1 MQKILTLVKHS
12 GNKLLLG
19 YKMQVNHQKVA
30 VVTGASRGIGKQTA
44 ILLAQNKFK
53 VCVNFN
59 KNESAAYGVVDAIVS
74 AGGSAIAVQADIS
87 NENQIMQMFDIV
99 DHKLGLISALV
110 NNAGVLFTQSAIENL
125 NADRINAVLKT
136 NITGTIICCREA
148 VKRMAYKHGG
158 NGGCIVNVSSRAA
171 ILGSANEYIDY
182 AASKGAVDSL
192 TIGLANEVAGQ
203 GIRVNAVRPGLIYT
217 EMHKDGG
224 EPDRVDRLKTSI
236 PMKRGGNANEV
247 AEAIHWLLS
256 DKSSYSTGTFI
267 DVSGGR

>member
-1 MQKILTLVKHS
+1 
-12 GNKLLLG
+12 
-19 YKMQVNHQKVA
+19 MQVNHQKVA
-30 VVTGASRGIGKQTA
+30 IVTGASRGIGKQTA

-59 KNESAAYGVVDAIVS
+59 TNESAAHEVVDAIVS
-74 AGGSAIAVQADIS
+74 AGGTAIAVKADIS
-87 NENQIMQMFDIV
+87 DENQIVQMFDTV
-99 DHKLGLISALV
+99 DNKLGLISALV
-110 NNAGVLFTQSAIENL
+110 NNAGILFTQSTIENFTSE
-125 NADRINAVLKT
+125 RINAILTT
-136 NITGTIICCREA
+136 NVTGTIICCREA

-158 NGGCIVNVSSRAA
+158 NGGCIVNISSRAA
-171 ILGSANEYIDY
+171 VLGSANEYIDY

-203 GIRVNAVRPGLIYT
+203 GIRVNAVRPGLINT

-224 EPDRVDRLKTSI
+224 EPNRVERLKINI
-236 PMKRGGNANEV
+236 PMKRGGHAVEV
-247 AEAIHWLLS
+247 AEAIYWLLS